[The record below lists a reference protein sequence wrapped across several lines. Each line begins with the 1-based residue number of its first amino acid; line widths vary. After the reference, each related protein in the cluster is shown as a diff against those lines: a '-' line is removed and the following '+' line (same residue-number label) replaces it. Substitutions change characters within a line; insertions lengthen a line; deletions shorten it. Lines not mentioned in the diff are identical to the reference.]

1 VFTFDKVVTAG
12 SAAVAEGAATAG
24 VPTFNG
30 NEMRV
35 PLTGVTNQQYVTLT
49 VNNVSAADGGTGG
62 SASVRIGFL
71 AGDVNQNR
79 VVTLSDLGQVNAQVA
94 QPVTAANFSK
104 DINASGTLSLAD
116 KGLTNQ
122 QLTKAL
128 PAP

>member
-1 VFTFDKVVTAG
+1 
-12 SAAVAEGAATAG
+12 
-24 VPTFNG
+24 
-30 NEMRV
+30 MV
-35 PLTGVTNQQYVTLT
+35 PLTGVSNYQYVT
-49 VNNVSAADGGTGG
+49 VAVSNVTASDGGTGG
-62 SASVRIGFL
+62 AGSIRVGFL
-71 AGDVNQNR
+71 PGDVSQNR

-94 QPVTAANFSK
+94 QAVTAATYLK